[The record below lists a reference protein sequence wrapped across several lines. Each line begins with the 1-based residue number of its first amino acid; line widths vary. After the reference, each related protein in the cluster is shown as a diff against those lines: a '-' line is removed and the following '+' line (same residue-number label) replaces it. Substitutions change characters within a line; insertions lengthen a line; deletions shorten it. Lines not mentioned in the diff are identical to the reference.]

1 MLQRNHARSS
11 TRVPDKG
18 YPVSVL
24 PKHFFGQLRSR
35 TSGLGE
41 RRLAVAVFEDA
52 VHCLEKCRKAAD
64 LESRTLYV
72 EAEQWI
78 ESKEREHVFSFE
90 SVCSILG
97 LRPHSIRERFH
108 LWREGRLRESDG
120 IPAGIL
126 EKQGDAAAL
135 GSLRQ
140 ASQMTHSAAQN

>member
-1 MLQRNHARSS
+1 MLPKSHSSSS
-11 TRVPDKG
+11 TREPDRG

-24 PKHFFGQLRSR
+24 PKHFFGMLRSR

-52 VHCLEKCRKAAD
+52 VHCLERFRKAGD
-64 LESRTLYV
+64 FEGRTLYF

-78 ESKEREHVFSFE
+78 ESREKEHIFSFE

-120 IPAGIL
+120 IPTGML
-126 EKQGDAAAL
+126 EQQGDASLMSSVSKQAA
-135 GSLRQ
+135 R
-140 ASQMTHSAAQN
+140 SAAHN